1 MGVSIKGGTSEP
13 ADSLVDICSNM
24 YDDNRLNS
32 QSGIDAYP
40 KNEMK
45 SDSRRV
51 AGFSLDSTTGRL
63 EIKMPERQ
71 G

>member
-32 QSGIDAYP
+32 
-40 KNEMK
+40 
-45 SDSRRV
+45 
-51 AGFSLDSTTGRL
+51 
-63 EIKMPERQ
+63 
-71 G
+71 